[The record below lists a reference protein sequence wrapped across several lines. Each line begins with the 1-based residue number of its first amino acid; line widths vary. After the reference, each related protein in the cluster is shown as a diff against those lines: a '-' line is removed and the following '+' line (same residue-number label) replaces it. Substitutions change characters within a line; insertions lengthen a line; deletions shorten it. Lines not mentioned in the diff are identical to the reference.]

1 MKILNIILY
10 VFLIVS
16 LCSSLV
22 YCNFIYD
29 DGTGNPPALEGE
41 GEGEGEKIPIGS
53 DVGNMCPSYALD
65 LVDGSGKV
73 SVKDFRGK
81 IVIVNFWGIW
91 CGPCKQELPD
101 FDEVANEYDGE
112 VVVLTVHSV
121 NDKDGTPSYIE
132 KNFPDSKMLF
142 AYDTPLTEYVDVYFN
157 LLGGKSSYPRTLIL
171 DENGVIVL
179 ARDGKVSHQQL
190 VETIEE
196 IKNK

>member
-41 GEGEGEKIPIGS
+41 GEGEKIPIGS

-73 SVKDFRGK
+73 SVKDFKGK
-81 IVIVNFWGIW
+81 IVIVNFWGTW

-101 FDEVANEYDGE
+101 FDRVATEYDGD
-112 VVVLTVHSV
+112 VVVLTIHSV
-121 NDKDGTPSYIE
+121 ESSAEAPAYIAE
-132 KNFPDSKMLF
+132 HFPNSKMLF
-142 AYDTPLTEYVDVYFN
+142 AYDIPLTEYVDMYFN
-157 LLGGKSSYPRTLIL
+157 LLGGTSYYPRTLIL
-171 DENGVIVL
+171 DERGVIAL
-179 ARDGKVSHQQL
+179 TRDGKLNHEQL